1 MFTIKKP
8 LMIIICYE
16 FKFNLTR
23 KLTQLR
29 KNDSNQKIM
38 LTSLLIALIKAIN
51 RIVIFIKDLKL
62 LLILF
67 TNLANLLKSFNKF
80 NLKMNLNE
88 LIKKIVTKALD
99 K

>member
-1 MFTIKKP
+1 
-8 LMIIICYE
+8 MIIICYE

-88 LIKKIVTKALD
+88 LIKKIFTKALD